1 MNNRRTTST
10 LVMDARPTMSADGR
24 SLEAMKRSRRPLR
37 AQLVKRI
44 SELDNELSRQHPDR
58 TVIQVKME
66 MIQKCFE
73 KVETLHESI
82 LPIVAQDCAEEE
94 QDAEL
99 TTVSEYEEK
108 YRTAKIRGE
117 SFLDTNTQSSSAD
130 GSVSYVS
137 ADSEAVASKKTYKLP
152 KIELKKFSGELKD
165 WLGFWSQFEKIHT
178 DKSLHD
184 SDKFQYLVQCMVPG
198 SKAHLLVSS
207 YPQSEANYP
216 LAIDAL
222 KDRFGDKVLLTEVY
236 VRQLLKLVMQ
246 NASKQKSVSLSTM
259 YDELE
264 SHLRALETL
273 GVTREQS
280 AAFLYPLVESS
291 LPVEV
296 IKVWQRSILSDGDD
310 DHHERPVDERLKSLM
325 KFLRMEVK
333 GAERLSY
340 VTEGFGDA
348 FKDKPGPR
356 ERGTHSGSGVQRGP
370 PTAAGLLAGQKST
383 CIFCDKTHTSET
395 CVTAQSMSYAEKK
408 RKAMDKRACL
418 ACLKVGHI
426 AKMCQSKR
434 KCMVCHAKHV
444 TLMCPELDTEKK
456 SADKVQ
462 TSSGD
467 NRGVHSQL
475 NCTNDVVLQTLRC
488 VVNSGSSKRQ
498 VRVLLCY

>member
-1 MNNRRTTST
+1 MNNRRTRST
-10 LVMDARPTMSADGR
+10 LVMDARPTTSADGR

-73 KVETLHESI
+73 KVETLDESI

-94 QDAEL
+94 HDAEL

-130 GSVSYVS
+130 GSLSYVS
-137 ADSEAVASKKTYKLP
+137 VDSEAVASKKTYKLP
-152 KIELKKFSGELKD
+152 KIELKKFGGELKD

-310 DHHERPVDERLKSLM
+310 D
-325 KFLRMEVK
+325 
-333 GAERLSY
+333 
-340 VTEGFGDA
+340 
-348 FKDKPGPR
+348 
-356 ERGTHSGSGVQRGP
+356 
-370 PTAAGLLAGQKST
+370 
-383 CIFCDKTHTSET
+383 
-395 CVTAQSMSYAEKK
+395 
-408 RKAMDKRACL
+408 
-418 ACLKVGHI
+418 
-426 AKMCQSKR
+426 
-434 KCMVCHAKHV
+434 
-444 TLMCPELDTEKK
+444 
-456 SADKVQ
+456 
-462 TSSGD
+462 
-467 NRGVHSQL
+467 
-475 NCTNDVVLQTLRC
+475 
-488 VVNSGSSKRQ
+488 
-498 VRVLLCY
+498 

>member
-1 MNNRRTTST
+1 VNNRRTRST
-10 LVMDARPTMSADGR
+10 LVMDARPTTSADGR

-73 KVETLHESI
+73 KVETLDESI

-99 TTVSEYEEK
+99 TTVSAYEEK

-130 GSVSYVS
+130 GSLSYVS
-137 ADSEAVASKKTYKLP
+137 VDSEAVASKKTYKLP
-152 KIELKKFSGELKD
+152 KIELKKFGGELKD

-310 DHHERPVDERLKSLM
+310 D
-325 KFLRMEVK
+325 
-333 GAERLSY
+333 
-340 VTEGFGDA
+340 
-348 FKDKPGPR
+348 
-356 ERGTHSGSGVQRGP
+356 
-370 PTAAGLLAGQKST
+370 
-383 CIFCDKTHTSET
+383 
-395 CVTAQSMSYAEKK
+395 
-408 RKAMDKRACL
+408 
-418 ACLKVGHI
+418 
-426 AKMCQSKR
+426 
-434 KCMVCHAKHV
+434 
-444 TLMCPELDTEKK
+444 
-456 SADKVQ
+456 
-462 TSSGD
+462 
-467 NRGVHSQL
+467 
-475 NCTNDVVLQTLRC
+475 
-488 VVNSGSSKRQ
+488 
-498 VRVLLCY
+498 